1 MDLFTMETVSPG
13 TQVDGKWKGF
23 PEEEKSALGKENG
36 VPEKS
41 NPSYFFVDQKNFY
54 AKGISN

>member
-1 MDLFTMETVSPG
+1 METVSPG
-13 TQVDGKWKGF
+13 TQVDRKWKGF
-23 PEEEKSALGKENG
+23 PEEEKSALGKEKG